1 MDIKLRKFTLIAFVA
16 TFLAASLLG
25 CGQKD
30 EPAPVPPPLDACA
43 ANKDWDKL
51 NEAQRAE
58 LCSKCPRCGVFKP
71 SEPKKW

>member
-1 MDIKLRKFTLIAFVA
+1 MNSKQLRLLV
-16 TFLAASLLG
+16 LAALVSVFVSA
-25 CGQKD
+25 CGKQD
-30 EPAPVPPPLDACA
+30 EAAPAPPPRVDACA

-51 NEAQRAE
+51 NEAQRAD

>member
-1 MDIKLRKFTLIAFVA
+1 MKSKQLRSYALAALVAAFV
-16 TFLAASLLG
+16 SG
-25 CGQKD
+25 CGKK
-30 EPAPVPPPLDACA
+30 EEAAPAPALQVDACA

-58 LCSKCPRCGVFKP
+58 LCSKCPRCGAFKP